1 MQWAAPERHLMGAT
15 HKDLI
20 LDQFTRQASPF
31 SAAAMITDE
40 AALGMIVEAAQATS
54 NDMILDV
61 ACGPGLVVC
70 AFAPHVRT
78 AMGIDV
84 TPAMLD
90 QARQLAGKRRAANV
104 AWHQGDAYSLPYSD
118 GSFTVV
124 VTRYSLHHL
133 LDPLSALR
141 EMARVC
147 VPDGRI
153 VVVDAYAPEDPA
165 QAYAYNRVER
175 LRDPSHARA
184 LSLTELKGLFGRLG
198 LPEPQITL
206 YELPIEVKDLLAR
219 AFPNPGDHAKI
230 IDKFK
235 ESASSDRL
243 GIPVRLDGDEIHV
256 TYRAAILVSQR
267 TQADVA
273 TYY

>member
-1 MQWAAPERHLMGAT
+1 MLVA
-15 HKDLI
+15 KDLFR
-20 LDQFTRQASPF
+20 LFFDLQA
-31 SAAAMITDE
+31 AI
-40 AALGMIVEAAQATS
+40 
-54 NDMILDV
+54 
-61 ACGPGLVVC
+61 
-70 AFAPHVRT
+70 
-78 AMGIDV
+78 
-84 TPAMLD
+84 
-90 QARQLAGKRRAANV
+90 
-104 AWHQGDAYSLPYSD
+104 
-118 GSFTVV
+118 V

-147 VPDGRI
+147 VADGRI
-153 VVVDAYAPEDPA
+153 VVVDAYAPSDPA

-184 LSLTELKGLFGRLG
+184 LSLTELKGLFGRVG

-206 YELPIEVKDLLAR
+206 YELPVEVKDLLAR

-235 ESASSDRL
+235 EAASSDRL
-243 GIPVRLDGDEIHV
+243 GIPVRLDGDEVHV

-267 TQADVA
+267 IQADLA
-273 TYY
+273 T

>member
-1 MQWAAPERHLMGAT
+1 
-15 HKDLI
+15 
-20 LDQFTRQASPF
+20 
-31 SAAAMITDE
+31 
-40 AALGMIVEAAQATS
+40 MIVEAAQATS
-54 NDMILDV
+54 NDTILDV

-78 AMGIDV
+78 ATGIDV
-84 TPAMLD
+84 IPAMLD
-90 QARQLAGKRRAANV
+90 QACQLATKRHVANV
-104 AWHQGDAYSLPYSD
+104 TWDQGDAYTLPYSD

-153 VVVDAYAPEDPA
+153 VVVDAYAPDDAA
-165 QAYAYNRVER
+165 QANAYNRVER

-198 LPEPQITL
+198 LPEPQITR
-206 YELPIEVKDLLAR
+206 YELPVKVTDLLAR
-219 AFPNPGDHAKI
+219 AFPSPGGHGKI
-230 IDKFK
+230 IEMFK
-235 ESASSDRL
+235 ESASSGRL

-267 TQADVA
+267 TQEDLA
-273 TYY
+273 T